1 MENIIIES
9 NQNKII
15 KEVNALKAKKE
26 RDKTGLFI
34 LEGKRLVEEIPNS
47 WEIKYL
53 LKAES
58 YSEDINFENVYT
70 VKDSLFENVY
80 TVKDSLFEKISET
93 VNPQGILAVCH
104 IKEFDVTN
112 VDYSNSPFFVVLENV
127 TDPGNMGTLIRTADA
142 AGADGIFLSC
152 LSCPPSANS
161 IRESFDSLSN
171 SFLSKGCVDIYNP
184 KVIRATMGSIFHLP
198 IYRNLNL
205 IDLMEDF
212 KNNNVKTLAAHLK
225 GTSTPYKVDMTT
237 ACAVIIGNEANGLS
251 DEISEMASDLVK
263 IPMPGKAESMNAG
276 IAGGILIYEAVRQRI
291 EE

>member
-15 KEVNALKAKKE
+15 KEVNSLKAKKE

-34 LEGKRLVEEIPNS
+34 LEGKRLVDEIPNS

-58 YSEDINFENVYT
+58 YSEDIN
-70 VKDSLFENVY
+70 FENVY

-142 AGADGIFLSC
+142 AGADGIFLS
-152 LSCPPSANS
+152 
-161 IRESFDSLSN
+161 
-171 SFLSKGCVDIYNP
+171 KGCVDIYNP
-184 KVIRATMGSIFHLP
+184 KVIRATMGSIFH
-198 IYRNLNL
+198 
-205 IDLMEDF
+205 
-212 KNNNVKTLAAHLK
+212 
-225 GTSTPYKVDMTT
+225 
-237 ACAVIIGNEANGLS
+237 
-251 DEISEMASDLVK
+251 
-263 IPMPGKAESMNAG
+263 
-276 IAGGILIYEAVRQRI
+276 
-291 EE
+291 

>member
-58 YSEDINFENVYT
+58 YSEDIN
-70 VKDSLFENVY
+70 SENVY

-142 AGADGIFLSC
+142 AGADGIFLS
-152 LSCPPSANS
+152 
-161 IRESFDSLSN
+161 
-171 SFLSKGCVDIYNP
+171 KGCVGYNFQE
-184 KVIRATMGSIFHLP
+184 SICKAFNLP
-198 IYRNLNL
+198 YIKTVRKNLQLVNL
-205 IDLMEDF
+205 SAIINAFKIPSIDLAWQAYNYF

>member
-15 KEVNALKAKKE
+15 KEVNSLKAKKE

-34 LEGKRLVEEIPNS
+34 LEGKRLVDEIPNS

-58 YSEDINFENVYT
+58 YSEDIN
-70 VKDSLFENVY
+70 FENVY

-142 AGADGIFLSC
+142 AGADVI
-152 LSCPPSANS
+152 
-161 IRESFDSLSN
+161 
-171 SFLSKGCVDIYNP
+171 FLSKGCVDIYNP

-205 IDLMEDF
+205 MDLMEDF

>member
-15 KEVNALKAKKE
+15 KEVNSLKAKKE

-34 LEGKRLVEEIPNS
+34 LEGKRLVDEIPNS

-58 YSEDINFENVYT
+58 YSEDINFEN
-70 VKDSLFENVY
+70 FY

-142 AGADGIFLSC
+142 AGADGIFLS
-152 LSCPPSANS
+152 
-161 IRESFDSLSN
+161 
-171 SFLSKGCVDIYNP
+171 KGCVDIYNP

-205 IDLMEDF
+205 MDLMEDF

>member
-15 KEVNALKAKKE
+15 KEVNSLKAKKE

-34 LEGKRLVEEIPNS
+34 LEGKRLVDEIPNS

-58 YSEDINFENVYT
+58 YSEDINFE
-70 VKDSLFENVY
+70 KVY

-142 AGADGIFLSC
+142 AGADVI
-152 LSCPPSANS
+152 
-161 IRESFDSLSN
+161 
-171 SFLSKGCVDIYNP
+171 FLSKGCVDIYNP

-205 IDLMEDF
+205 MDLMEDF

>member
-58 YSEDINFENVYT
+58 YSEDINFE
-70 VKDSLFENVY
+70 SVY

-112 VDYSNSPFFVVLENV
+112 VDYGNSPFFVVLENV

-142 AGADGIFLSC
+142 AGADGIFLS
-152 LSCPPSANS
+152 
-161 IRESFDSLSN
+161 
-171 SFLSKGCVDIYNP
+171 KGCVDIYNP

-205 IDLMEDF
+205 MDLMEDF
-212 KNNNVKTLAAHLK
+212 KNNNVKIIDYDLSIL
-225 GTSTPYKVDMTT
+225 GPSYLDIVSLLSENYFSQDQENYIIENYFSTEK
-237 ACAVIIGNEANGLS
+237 E
-251 DEISEMASDLVK
+251 
-263 IPMPGKAESMNAG
+263 
-276 IAGGILIYEAVRQRI
+276 I
-291 EE
+291 EEFKKNYPIYRYYFDLLWSIWAKARKEKAPKEKKKIFEEIEKEKFNRTNKFANTEF

>member
-15 KEVNALKAKKE
+15 KEVNSLKAKKE

-58 YSEDINFENVYT
+58 YSDEIN
-70 VKDSLFENVY
+70 FENVY

-142 AGADGIFLSC
+142 AGADGI
-152 LSCPPSANS
+152 
-161 IRESFDSLSN
+161 
-171 SFLSKGCVDIYNP
+171 FLSKGCVDIYNP

>member
-70 VKDSLFENVY
+70 VKDSLFE
-80 TVKDSLFEKISET
+80 KISET

-112 VDYSNSPFFVVLENV
+112 GDYSNSPFFVVLENV

-142 AGADGIFLSC
+142 AGADGIFLS
-152 LSCPPSANS
+152 
-161 IRESFDSLSN
+161 
-171 SFLSKGCVDIYNP
+171 KGCVDIYNP

-205 IDLMEDF
+205 MDLMEDF
-212 KNNNVKTLAAHLK
+212 KDNNVKTLAAHLK

>member
-15 KEVNALKAKKE
+15 KEVNSLKAKKE

-34 LEGKRLVEEIPNS
+34 LEGKRLVDEIPNS

-58 YSEDINFENVYT
+58 YSEDIN
-70 VKDSLFENVY
+70 SENVY

-142 AGADGIFLSC
+142 AGADGIFLS
-152 LSCPPSANS
+152 
-161 IRESFDSLSN
+161 
-171 SFLSKGCVDIYNP
+171 KGCVDIYNP

-205 IDLMEDF
+205 MDLMEDF

-251 DEISEMASDLVK
+251 DEISEIASDLVK

>member
-15 KEVNALKAKKE
+15 KEVNSLKAKKE

-34 LEGKRLVEEIPNS
+34 LEGKRLVDEIPNS

-53 LKAES
+53 LN
-58 YSEDINFENVYT
+58 SEDINFE
-70 VKDSLFENVY
+70 KVY

-142 AGADGIFLSC
+142 AGADGIFLS
-152 LSCPPSANS
+152 
-161 IRESFDSLSN
+161 
-171 SFLSKGCVDIYNP
+171 KGCVDIYNP

-205 IDLMEDF
+205 MDLMEDF

>member
-15 KEVNALKAKKE
+15 KEVNSLKAKKE

-34 LEGKRLVEEIPNS
+34 LEGKRLVDEIPNS

-58 YSEDINFENVYT
+58 YSEDIN
-70 VKDSLFENVY
+70 FENVY

-127 TDPGNMGTLIRTADA
+127 TDPGNMVTLIRTADA
-142 AGADGIFLSC
+142 AGADGI
-152 LSCPPSANS
+152 
-161 IRESFDSLSN
+161 
-171 SFLSKGCVDIYNP
+171 FLSKGCVDIYNP

-205 IDLMEDF
+205 MDLMEDF

-251 DEISEMASDLVK
+251 DEISEIASDLVK

>member
-15 KEVNALKAKKE
+15 KEVNSL

-34 LEGKRLVEEIPNS
+34 LEGKRLVDEIPNS

-58 YSEDINFENVYT
+58 YSEDIN
-70 VKDSLFENVY
+70 FENVY

-142 AGADGIFLSC
+142 AGADGIFLS
-152 LSCPPSANS
+152 
-161 IRESFDSLSN
+161 
-171 SFLSKGCVDIYNP
+171 KGCVDIYNP

-205 IDLMEDF
+205 MDLMEDF

>member
-15 KEVNALKAKKE
+15 KEVNSLKAKKE

-34 LEGKRLVEEIPNS
+34 LEGKRLVDEIPNS

-58 YSEDINFENVYT
+58 YSEDINFEI
-70 VKDSLFENVY
+70 VY

-142 AGADGIFLSC
+142 AGADGIFLS
-152 LSCPPSANS
+152 
-161 IRESFDSLSN
+161 
-171 SFLSKGCVDIYNP
+171 KGCVDIYNP

-205 IDLMEDF
+205 MDLMEDF

>member
-15 KEVNALKAKKE
+15 KEVNSLKAKKE

-34 LEGKRLVEEIPNS
+34 LEGKRLVDEIPNS

-70 VKDSLFENVY
+70 VKDSLFE
-80 TVKDSLFEKISET
+80 KISET

-104 IKEFDVTN
+104 IKEFDGTN

-142 AGADGIFLSC
+142 AGADGIFLS
-152 LSCPPSANS
+152 
-161 IRESFDSLSN
+161 
-171 SFLSKGCVDIYNP
+171 KGCVDIYNP

-205 IDLMEDF
+205 MDLMEDF

-251 DEISEMASDLVK
+251 DEISEIASDLVK

>member
-15 KEVNALKAKKE
+15 KEVNSLKAKKE

-34 LEGKRLVEEIPNS
+34 LEGKRLVDEIPNS

-58 YSEDINFENVYT
+58 YSEYIN
-70 VKDSLFENVY
+70 FENVY

-142 AGADGIFLSC
+142 AGADGIFLS
-152 LSCPPSANS
+152 
-161 IRESFDSLSN
+161 
-171 SFLSKGCVDIYNP
+171 KGCVDIYNP

-205 IDLMEDF
+205 MDIMEDF

>member
-15 KEVNALKAKKE
+15 KEVNSLKAKKE

-34 LEGKRLVEEIPNS
+34 LEGKRLVDEIPNS

-70 VKDSLFENVY
+70 VKDSLFE
-80 TVKDSLFEKISET
+80 KISET
-93 VNPQGILAVCH
+93 VNPQGILA
-104 IKEFDVTN
+104 
-112 VDYSNSPFFVVLENV
+112 DYSNSPFFVVLENV

-142 AGADGIFLSC
+142 AGADGIFLS
-152 LSCPPSANS
+152 
-161 IRESFDSLSN
+161 
-171 SFLSKGCVDIYNP
+171 KGCVDIYNP

-205 IDLMEDF
+205 MDLMEDF